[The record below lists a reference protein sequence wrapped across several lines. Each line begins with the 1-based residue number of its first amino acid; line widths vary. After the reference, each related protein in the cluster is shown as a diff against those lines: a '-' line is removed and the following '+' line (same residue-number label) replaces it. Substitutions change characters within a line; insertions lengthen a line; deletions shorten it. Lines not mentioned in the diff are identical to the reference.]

1 MSLIELLVGV
11 LLGATATSGALTAFA
26 TGNASYQTSQAQAR
40 LNERAQYLQSSLAAD
55 LQLAGYYGLN
65 DAALVSVGEAL
76 PGGDRLC
83 GPDHLAHWASPVEL
97 QDGYTLPCPAQGAG
111 AQPGSDVLTV
121 RRASAQLAEREPGR
135 PQLLT
140 SLTDAR
146 ARQLLVVAALPAG
159 VALTAGRTELRDLL
173 VHSYYVARRADGSN
187 GGDGTQPAL
196 RVKNLTAIA
205 GRVAIV
211 DTEVMPGVEDLQVE
225 AGYRDAA
232 SGLLRF
238 VTPAGLSADAKVV
251 ALRLT
256 LLLRAERPDP
266 RHVDRRRY
274 RYAGRDYAPADH
286 YHRLLLDQTVMLRN
300 AAPAAS

>member
-1 MSLIELLVGV
+1 VSLIELLVGV

-65 DAALVSVGEAL
+65 DAALVAVGEAL

-83 GPDHLAHWASPVEL
+83 GPEHLAHWGTPVEL
-97 QDGYTLPCPAQGAG
+97 QEGYTLPCPAQGAG

-140 SLTDAR
+140 SLVDAR

-159 VALTAGRTELRDLL
+159 VALSAGRTELRDLL
-173 VHSYYVARRADGSN
+173 MHSYYVARRADG
-187 GGDGTQPAL
+187 GDGDGAQPAL

-211 DTEVMPGVEDLQVE
+211 DTEVMPGVEDLQAE

-238 VTPAGLSADAKVV
+238 VTPAHLPANAQVV
-251 ALRLT
+251 ALRLM
-256 LLLRAERPDP
+256 LLLAERPDP

>member
-1 MSLIELLVGV
+1 MSLVELLVGV

-55 LQLAGYYGLN
+55 VQLAGYYGLN
-65 DAALVSVGEAL
+65 DTAVVTAGEPL

-83 GPDHLAHWASPVEL
+83 GPEHLARWARPVEL

-121 RRASAQLAEREPGR
+121 RRASAQLADREPGR
-135 PQLLT
+135 LQLLT
-140 SLTDAR
+140 SLVDTR
-146 ARQLLVVAALPAG
+146 ARRLLVTAALPAG

-173 VHSYYVARRADGSN
+173 MHSYYVARSADG
-187 GGDGTQPAL
+187 GDAAQPAL
-196 RVKNLTAIA
+196 RVKSLTAIA

-211 DTEVMPGVEDLQVE
+211 DTEVMPGVEDLQTE
-225 AGYRDAA
+225 AGYHDAA

-238 VTPAGLSADAKVV
+238 VAPADLPADTQVV
-251 ALRLT
+251 ALRLL
-256 LLLRAERPDP
+256 LLLRADLPDP

-274 RYAGRDYAPADH
+274 RYAGRDYTPADH

-300 AAPAAS
+300 AAPATS